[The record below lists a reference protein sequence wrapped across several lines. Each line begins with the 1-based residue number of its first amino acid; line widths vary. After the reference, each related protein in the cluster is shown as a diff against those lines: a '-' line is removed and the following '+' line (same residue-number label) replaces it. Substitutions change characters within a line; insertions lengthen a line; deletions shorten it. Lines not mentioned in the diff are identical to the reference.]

1 MVKDP
6 AANELADPPPDP
18 ASEWRAH
25 SDGIYAAIA
34 TAAGEM
40 KAIEKDQQ
48 NTGQGFKFRSIETIV
63 GHAKPILAKHEISI
77 TPNGFEVISS
87 EEVKSSSGSRGYRVV
102 VYGGWQIGHSDGS
115 FIEAAMLGEA
125 IDYGDKATSKAV
137 QMAYKYLLTQML
149 GIGSEDPDSESPDAG
164 EVVSPAGEMEQRTN
178 AVKAALLKEADG
190 DKEAAGSL
198 WDGILDHLG
207 YSEPLKQ
214 SQLKKVEA
222 AIADRP
228 PVEPS

>member
-1 MVKDP
+1 MVKDA
-6 AANELADPPPDP
+6 AANELKDP

-25 SDGIYAAIA
+25 SDGIYAAVA
-34 TAAGEM
+34 AAAGEM

-63 GHAKPILAKHEISI
+63 AAAKPILTKHEISI

-87 EEVKSSSGSRGYRVV
+87 EEVQSSSGSRGYRVV
-102 VYGGWQIGHSDGS
+102 VYGGWQVGHSDGS

-149 GIGSEDPDSESPDAG
+149 GIGSEDPDGESPDAG
-164 EVVSPAGEMEQRTN
+164 EVVSPAEQLKLRTN
-178 AVKAALLKEADG
+178 AAKAAVLKETNGDAD
-190 DKEAAGSL
+190 AAQSL
-198 WDGILDHLG
+198 WDGVLDHLG
-207 YSEPLKQ
+207 YSEPLKET
-214 SQLKKVEA
+214 QLRKVEA
-222 AIADRP
+222 ALNDLP
-228 PVEPS
+228 EVEPS